1 MTVVI
6 CLDEGGGMTF
16 FSRRQSTDCELERRI
31 DILSPDALFVQ
42 SEDAIPE
49 LSRVDRFIVYRW
61 NRKYPR
67 DGAIKLNLF
76 DAGFRLSSICDF
88 RGSSHDR
95 ITEEIWERTVDI

>member
-16 FSRRQSTDCELERRI
+16 FSRRQSADRELDRRVCM
-31 DILSPDALFVQ
+31 LSPDAVFAK
-42 SEDAIPE
+42 SEDEIPDA
-49 LSRVDRFIVYRW
+49 SNVDRFIVYRW

-88 RGSSHDR
+88 RTPSHDR
-95 ITEEIWERTVDI
+95 ITEEIWERTFDI